1 MTPSERIYRAALA
14 AYPRDYRAARGD
26 EVLGTMLDATEARR
40 LPDVREVGSVVA
52 DGYRRRVL
60 ASVTPPLGALRAGA
74 AWAAFAL
81 AVLTAA
87 VAVLGVMREDHLAT
101 SLPASLAPSLH
112 VLGLAIS
119 PWFAAFAVTSI
130 GALVA
135 LVTSERRAAIAFA
148 ITGVAVQVWEVAFRP
163 AAGFPG
169 AHGDFAA
176 YAWTNVST
184 LPREPWHWLV
194 PSLVLAACVAVS
206 GPRRVPGI
214 GLRIARLVVSLV
226 LVAGLALA
234 MDHLYGAVAALGIVL
249 LPLLA
254 AAVALS
260 PLDPRPALACV
271 PLLVTAL
278 PLAWTYVH
286 AGPTTPAAGDLTVLA
301 GILLGIVAFAVAG
314 ATSAHRLRGGTPP
327 QS

>member
-40 LPDVREVGSVVA
+40 LPDVREVGSVVP
-52 DGYRRRVL
+52 DGYRRRVV
-60 ASVTPPLGALRAGA
+60 ASVTPPLGALQAGA

-184 LPREPWHWLV
+184 LRVSHGTGSSRASCSPPASPSRGRDACPGSACGSRASSSRSCWSPDWLSRWITSTAPWPRWASSFSRSSRRRWPCRRSTRALH
-194 PSLVLAACVAVS
+194 SRACRS
-206 GPRRVPGI
+206 
-214 GLRIARLVVSLV
+214 S
-226 LVAGLALA
+226 
-234 MDHLYGAVAALGIVL
+234 
-249 LPLLA
+249 
-254 AAVALS
+254 
-260 PLDPRPALACV
+260 
-271 PLLVTAL
+271 
-278 PLAWTYVH
+278 
-286 AGPTTPAAGDLTVLA
+286 
-301 GILLGIVAFAVAG
+301 
-314 ATSAHRLRGGTPP
+314 
-327 QS
+327 